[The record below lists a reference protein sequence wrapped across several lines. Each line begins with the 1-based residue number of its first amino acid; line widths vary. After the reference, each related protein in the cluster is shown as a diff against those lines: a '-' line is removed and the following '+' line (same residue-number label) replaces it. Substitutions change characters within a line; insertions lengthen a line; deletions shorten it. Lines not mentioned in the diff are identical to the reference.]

1 MAAGWLT
8 VGLATAMTAAVAMVI
23 MSGVV
28 TGEAADD
35 PAKQVEPGMSLE
47 EVVAILGEPAE
58 HGSRDEAT
66 RPAAGEGVI
75 EMAGLGSVTG
85 EQSGAIIT
93 ARTYRWSVGRSTVE
107 VELLNDV
114 VVNKVVRPAS

>member
-1 MAAGWLT
+1 
-8 VGLATAMTAAVAMVI
+8 
-23 MSGVV
+23 
-28 TGEAADD
+28 
-35 PAKQVEPGMSLE
+35 
-47 EVVAILGEPAE
+47 
-58 HGSRDEAT
+58 
-66 RPAAGEGVI
+66 
-75 EMAGLGSVTG
+75 VTG